1 MGRSVW
7 RRLTSYRRP
16 RKLRRMSDNGEKS
29 DMELRERE
37 WNDDIVPDEMLEA
50 NPRQAPDCIPEISS
64 LKSMESVS
72 LLPGIRVQSSRQE
85 SGPGVVFVFE
95 QASLVLARVNKSY
108 QILNP
113 DEHGGFMKKHN
124 LDRRDYRPDIIHEVL
139 KRLLGRPLNM
149 TGRIQAV
156 YVKTI
161 QGYLIKIDPITVIPP
176 TLKLFCAMI
185 SQLFQKLSIKGSGRH
200 KNRKLLQMIQNPV
213 TMHLPAGSHKIGL
226 SSTSSKAVDL
236 GEYFDTISN
245 DRTLVFVIG
254 AMAHGKIDINY
265 MDDFVAVS
273 SLPLSA
279 RACVSLICDALE
291 WQQRIL

>member
-16 RKLRRMSDNGEKS
+16 RKLRRVSDNGEKS
-29 DMELRERE
+29 DMELRGRE
-37 WNDDIVPDEMLEA
+37 GNDDIVPGGMLEA
-50 NPRQAPDCIPEISS
+50 NSQQAPAYIREIGS
-64 LKSMESVS
+64 LKSVEGVS
-72 LLPGIRVQSSRQE
+72 FSFGNSRPIFPTRIRTR
-85 SGPGVVFVFE
+85 GCFCFRTGF
-95 QASLVLARVNKSY
+95 SY

-113 DEHGGFMKKHN
+113 DEHAGFMRKHN

-139 KRLLGRPLNM
+139 KRLLGRPLSM
-149 TGRIQAV
+149 SGRIQAV

-161 QGYLIKIDPITVIPP
+161 QGYLIKIDPIVVVPP
-176 TLKLFCAMI
+176 TLKLFCAMM

-200 KNRKLLQMIQNPV
+200 RNRKLLQMIQNPV

-236 GEYFDTISN
+236 GEYFGTTGN

-254 AMAHGKIDINY
+254 AMAHGKIDNDY

-291 WQQRIL
+291 WQQTIL

>member
-16 RKLRRMSDNGEKS
+16 RKLRRVSENGEKS
-29 DMELRERE
+29 DMELRGRE
-37 WNDDIVPDEMLEA
+37 GNDDIVPGGMPEA
-50 NPRQAPDCIPEISS
+50 NPRQPPDYIREIGS
-64 LKSMESVS
+64 LKSVEGVS
-72 LLPGIRVQSSRQE
+72 FLSGIRVQSSRQE

-113 DEHGGFMKKHN
+113 DEHAGFMRKHN
-124 LDRRDYRPDIIHEVL
+124 LDRRDYRPDIIHEAA
-139 KRLLGRPLNM
+139 
-149 TGRIQAV
+149 IA
-156 YVKTI
+156 
-161 QGYLIKIDPITVIPP
+161 
-176 TLKLFCAMI
+176 A
-185 SQLFQKLSIKGSGRH
+185 QLFQKLSIKGSGRH
-200 KNRKLLQMIQNPV
+200 RNRKLLQMIQNPV

-236 GEYFDTISN
+236 GEYFGTTGN

-254 AMAHGKIDINY
+254 AMAHGKIDNDY

-291 WQQRIL
+291 WQQTIL